1 MSGRSNANYGDRLH
15 QLIPG
20 GAHTYSRGDDQFPAI
35 APRVLARG
43 KGAYV
48 WDADGRRYLDYGMG
62 LRAVTIGYAD
72 ERVNAAALRQMEN
85 GVNLTRASL
94 IELEAAERMVDL
106 IPAAEMV
113 KFAKNGSTVTS
124 AAVKLARAYTNRRY
138 VCFPRQHPFFSFDDW
153 FIGATNIKRGIPGEY
168 ASLSL
173 MFDYGDIASLEK
185 LFNERPE
192 EIACV
197 IMEPATNVGPCP
209 KHCELRRNVSTTCR
223 LCPQRRRNFLV
234 EARELAH
241 RHGALFILDEMI
253 TGFRWHLR
261 GAQTYYNVEPDL
273 STFGK
278 AMANGYSVAALA
290 GRREIM
296 ELGGIRSAGAERV
309 FLISTTHGAE
319 MPSLGAFIE
328 TVKIYEDADVVGH
341 LWHYGEQ
348 LFEGLCSVA
357 RKLGLSDHFQV
368 DGSYISMS
376 YVTRDANGAV
386 SLPMRTLFAQEMI
399 RRGVL
404 IPWVAVSLA
413 HGAEELQTTL
423 SAAEEALKVY
433 RQALV
438 DGWEEHL
445 IGPPVKP
452 VFRSHN

>member
-1 MSGRSNANYGDRLH
+1 MSVRSNTNYSDRLH
-15 QLIPG
+15 RLIPG

-35 APRVLARG
+35 APPILARG

-72 ERVNAAALRQMEN
+72 DRINAAAMRQMEN

-94 IELEAAERMVDL
+94 VELEAAETMVDL
-106 IPAAEMV
+106 IPGADMV

-124 AAVKLARAYTNRRY
+124 AAVKLARAYTGRRY

-153 FIGATNIKRGIPGEY
+153 FIGATNIKRGVPSEH

-173 MFDYGDIASLEK
+173 MFDYGDIDSLGKFFDEH
-185 LFNERPE
+185 PS

-197 IMEPATNVGPCP
+197 IMEPATTVGPCP
-209 KHCELRRNVSTTCR
+209 KQCATPGNVGATCR
-223 LCPQRRRNFLV
+223 LCPQHERNFIV
-234 EARELAH
+234 EAQELAH
-241 RHGALFILDEMI
+241 RHGALFVLDEMI

-261 GAQTYYNVEPDL
+261 GAQTYFGVEPDL

-278 AMANGYSVAALA
+278 AMANGYSVAALV

-309 FLISTTHGAE
+309 FVISTTHGAE

-328 TVKIYEDADVVGH
+328 TVKIYEDADVIGH
-341 LWHYGEQ
+341 LWRYGEQ
-348 LFEGLCSVA
+348 LFEGLRGVA
-357 RKLGLSDHFQV
+357 RKLGLGDHFQI
-368 DGSYISMS
+368 DGSYISMN
-376 YVTRDANGAV
+376 YVTRDADGAV
-386 SLPMRTLFAQEMI
+386 SAPMRTLFAQEMT

-413 HGAEELQTTL
+413 HGEEELQMTL
-423 SAAEEALKVY
+423 SAAEEALKVC
-433 RQALV
+433 REALK
-438 DGWEEHL
+438 DGWEKHL